1 MQENHP
7 TLSALIKLHADLG
20 GQIFEN
26 RKCAEKLAEDMKHVE
41 AVIRMFSPSFDVRK
55 ISMKRRYKSN
65 PWFKRGTLFR
75 HAIDVLRVAE
85 TPLTAR
91 EIAEAMIVAAGA
103 TPEPK
108 AIRDLIGGV
117 NASLQNNAGKVVEK
131 AGEGMPA
138 RWKLIDGG

>member
-65 PWFKRGTLFR
+65 PWFKRER
-75 HAIDVLRVAE
+75 
-85 TPLTAR
+85 
-91 EIAEAMIVAAGA
+91 
-103 TPEPK
+103 
-108 AIRDLIGGV
+108 
-117 NASLQNNAGKVVEK
+117 SLDT
-131 AGEGMPA
+131 
-138 RWKLIDGG
+138 R